1 MDQATPWQV
10 SPSPGILGAMKY
22 PILAIAAAFLSG
34 IIIGRLIPGGIE
46 LASLFWIALASTLVF
61 IILSRFSRRALVGL
75 LLPIAVF
82 GLIRFQSV
90 RPPTQLQYRRA
101 AHLYQVT
108 GTVVSYPSLG
118 DGYLSFTLAP
128 DDISARIRVTW
139 FLQDIAEDDVR
150 ILYGDR
156 LRLTGPVQA
165 PEQLPDFDYR
175 AYLARQGIFATMAVD
190 GEGGVEDIGQG
201 ANRFLRMGDRLRQ
214 WLLGRLDKQLGPEEA
229 GLVHGLLFGDRT
241 ALSDEVEEA
250 FRRTGLMHLLAVSG
264 LHLGIFLAFL
274 WFGLRLIGLRP
285 IFTYPIV
292 GVAVFAVLW
301 IVGPRVSLLRAG
313 LLFAFLAFGS
323 VLADLG
329 VILRRW
335 VNSFQGL
342 AAAAILILTVR
353 PTAIFDVGFQ
363 LSFSA
368 TAAILLAFA
377 PPFSVQQRINALTE
391 RISLSKWLVSYP
403 LTLIAV
409 SAAAQAGT
417 APVLAYYFNAIYP
430 LVVFTNLVVIPLA
443 TVTLWAGMLSLL
455 AAWTPVFPW
464 VVLLLGW
471 LVHVLIWTVGGLAR
485 VPFTVFT
492 VPSWTGWW
500 IGGLVLYLIA
510 AFIHYQSE
518 SSCTW

>member
-1 MDQATPWQV
+1 
-10 SPSPGILGAMKY
+10 MKY
-22 PILAIAAAFLSG
+22 PILAIAAAFSSG

-46 LASLFWIALASTLVF
+46 PSFLFWIALASALLF
-61 IILSRFSRRALVGL
+61 IILSRFSRRALIGL

-90 RPPTQLQYRRA
+90 RAPAQSLYRRA

-118 DGYLSFTLAP
+118 DGYLFFTVAP

-139 FLQDIAEDDVR
+139 FLQDIAEEDVR

-165 PEQLPDFDYR
+165 PEQFPDFDYR

-190 GEGGVEDIGQG
+190 GQEDVEYIGQG

-214 WLLGRLDKQLGPEEA
+214 WLLKRLDKQLGPEEA

-241 ALSDEVEEA
+241 ALSDDVEGA

-292 GVAVFAVLW
+292 GIAILAVLW
-301 IVGPRVSLLRAG
+301 IVGPRVSLLRAS

-329 VILRRW
+329 IILRRW

-342 AAAAILILTVR
+342 AAAAILILAVR

-368 TAAILLAFA
+368 TAAILLVFA

-391 RISLSKWLVSYP
+391 WISLPKWLVGYP

-471 LVHVLIWTVGGLAR
+471 LVHVLIWTVGQLAR
-485 VPFTVFT
+485 VPFTMFT
-492 VPSWTGWW
+492 VPSWIGWW